1 MRGGAIV
8 RRSDGKRVRRIMAS
22 NEADKDK
29 GRNGKM
35 RLSFRNNK
43 SFRLARRVD
52 THCRQFLQ
60 RDHCDSTR
68 NTPLTTDSRVFER
81 AENRRLTG
89 PQWITV
95 GSHDTYYPFPIT
107 QNNSEIKCN
116 RSLSIHPSRSSSLK
130 ARQNIPRRLSF
141 DQYLSKYA
149 VAPLEIIVDD
159 NDIECSS
166 FSIFHFSN
174 RSVEPSFH

>member
-1 MRGGAIV
+1 
-8 RRSDGKRVRRIMAS
+8 MAS

-60 RDHCDSTR
+60 RDHCNSTR
-68 NTPLTTDSRVFER
+68 NTPLTTDSRVFEH
-81 AENRRLTG
+81 AENRRRTG
-89 PQWITV
+89 PHWITT

-107 QNNSEIKCN
+107 QNDFEIKCN
-116 RSLSIHPSRSSSLK
+116 RSRPSRSSSLK
-130 ARQNIPRRLSF
+130 ARQNIPCRLSF

-166 FSIFHFSN
+166 FGVFHFSN
-174 RSVEPSFH
+174 RSVESSFH